1 MFDIKEL
8 KINEGASVFSGS
20 SALQVLQN
28 EHTFILDLLVRES
41 IQNSSDAAIKGTPYF
56 RSFTIKANSSMRISR
71 LILI

>member
-41 IQNSSDAAIKGTPYF
+41 IQNSSDAAIKGNPVFQVFY
-56 RSFTIKANSSMRISR
+56 N
-71 LILI
+71 